1 MFNRDAKSEKT
12 GSLRDRLRHIE
23 SREWSLWITAILVTL
38 MLTFGIISMSIP
50 VLRSSIERPE
60 VPAEHVLRGLVA
72 TVLLFDLYAIYQQT
86 RLFKVRTQF
95 LENQELFRLITENA
109 EDMIAVVDA
118 QGHRLY
124 NSPSYQRILG
134 YTSAELSSTSSIEQ
148 IHPDDREKVIKAAA
162 AARKTGVGERV
173 EYRMRHKNGTWRF
186 FESTARTS
194 LNKHGE
200 VEKLVIVNRDVT
212 ERRLLEK
219 QFLQAQKMEAVGR
232 LSGGVAH
239 DFNNLLGV
247 IIGYAEVLQDE
258 PEKALA
264 RESIEE
270 ILRAGRQASS
280 LTKQLLAFS
289 RQQFLEPKVLSIRE
303 VINNLEKMVRRLI
316 GEDVIL
322 HLVLA
327 DDLGD
332 IKVDQTQLEQAIMNL
347 AVNARDA
354 MPEGGDITL
363 RAINCLIS
371 DQTAHEFPFVVTP
384 GPYVCLSLTDDGVGM
399 SPETQARIFEPFFT
413 TKESGKGTGL
423 GLAMVYG
430 FVKQSGGYVDVSS
443 ELGGGTTMKIYLP
456 RVDTIAKSARET
468 SKPVGSL
475 AGVETILLVEDE
487 ASLRQLIIRHL
498 QSLGYKVLEASNAST
513 AISLSDSYKDTIHLL
528 MTDIVMPR
536 INGRELAQILEYK
549 RPEMHVLY
557 MSGYTGQALDSSWDL
572 AEGSFFIAKPFSR
585 NDLAQK
591 LKGALAPEVV
601 AVEK

>member
-1 MFNRDAKSEKT
+1 
-12 GSLRDRLRHIE
+12 
-23 SREWSLWITAILVTL
+23 
-38 MLTFGIISMSIP
+38 
-50 VLRSSIERPE
+50 
-60 VPAEHVLRGLVA
+60 
-72 TVLLFDLYAIYQQT
+72 
-86 RLFKVRTQF
+86 
-95 LENQELFRLITENA
+95 
-109 EDMIAVVDA
+109 
-118 QGHRLY
+118 
-124 NSPSYQRILG
+124 
-134 YTSAELSSTSSIEQ
+134 
-148 IHPDDREKVIKAAA
+148 
-162 AARKTGVGERV
+162 
-173 EYRMRHKNGTWRF
+173 
-186 FESTARTS
+186 
-194 LNKHGE
+194 
-200 VEKLVIVNRDVT
+200 
-212 ERRLLEK
+212 
-219 QFLQAQKMEAVGR
+219 
-232 LSGGVAH
+232 
-239 DFNNLLGV
+239 
-247 IIGYAEVLQDE
+247 
-258 PEKALA
+258 
-264 RESIEE
+264 
-270 ILRAGRQASS
+270 

-371 DQTAHEFPFVVTP
+371 DPTAREFPFVVTP

-591 LKGALAPEVV
+591 LKEALAPEVV